1 MDAPGISNKKRLK
14 IMLGIICGL
23 FFVLSIRLVKIM
35 VIDGDE
41 LAGRAE
47 SQQTRNTMLSATRGK
62 ILDSTGV
69 VLARNATAYKMVVWP
84 KSIKTDERERVA
96 RELSNLLGMD
106 YARVL
111 ERVSSNKQEIILFV
125 QNDKLLPKQCRVI
138 KVNDIIDTLSKSKQE
153 KVDCLI
159 IQNSKE
165 TNLLFSENLENLKLI
180 IWAHSFMSRKQWNLY
195 AHCANVKRIVCV
207 GNEEI
212 EQYCG

>member
-1 MDAPGISNKKRLK
+1 MDAPGVSNKKRLK

-69 VLARNATAYKMVVWP
+69 VLARNATAYKIVVWP

-96 RELSNLLGMD
+96 RELSKVLGMG
-106 YARVL
+106 YAWVL
-111 ERVSSNKQEIILFV
+111 EGGSWSRAERILA
-125 QNDKLLPKQCRVI
+125 R
-138 KVNDIIDTLSKSKQE
+138 E
-153 KVDCLI
+153 G
-159 IQNSKE
+159 E
-165 TNLLFSENLENLKLI
+165 
-180 IWAHSFMSRKQWNLY
+180 RG
-195 AHCANVKRIVCV
+195 V
-207 GNEEI
+207 GEL
-212 EQYCG
+212 